1 MIQSP
6 LEICSC
12 RPAQGAMPFLRP
24 TCIEYKQ
31 FNTSQRYNVM
41 GVYAQKCRPKGRAR
55 EAKWGV
61 SMHADAISWIGRDRE
76 GDGIATDLQ
85 RSCRILGAWVIR
97 EFTGLLHDALD
108 G

>member
-1 MIQSP
+1 
-6 LEICSC
+6 
-12 RPAQGAMPFLRP
+12 
-24 TCIEYKQ
+24 
-31 FNTSQRYNVM
+31 
-41 GVYAQKCRPKGRAR
+41 
-55 EAKWGV
+55 
-61 SMHADAISWIGRDRE
+61 MHADAISWIGRDRE